1 MENKTIGFVG
11 GGNMPFAIVSG
22 MLSSGLVKATNII
35 VSAKTN
41 SRLNT
46 IWKVCY
52 ICSFQSNIKNDLS
65 CFYVKFNDTMAGAA
79 IFV

>member
-11 GGNMPFAIVSG
+11 GGNMPFAIASG
-22 MLSSGLVKATNII
+22 MLSSGLVNASNII

-41 SRLNT
+41 SRLDT

-52 ICSFQSNIKNDLS
+52 LFFSKPCQNHISYFSVTFCG
-65 CFYVKFNDTMAGAA
+65 YMAGAS